1 MKNDINTTE
10 LFCEYY
16 RQWIDVYKKGAI
28 REATMAKYLM
38 TQKWVER
45 LVPELKVSELT
56 RTAYQKLLNDYAKEH
71 ERQTTLDFHHQLK
84 GAILDAVD
92 EGLIKR
98 DPTRKAIIKGKT
110 PRVKKIKYLNQF
122 ELHTLIAHLNLGET
136 VNWDWFILL
145 VAKTGMRFSEA
156 LAITPGDFD
165 FARQTLSISKTWDYK
180 GEGGFLPTKNKSS
193 VRKIQIDWQIV
204 VKFSELMKNL
214 PEDKPIFVGDTK
226 IYNSTV
232 NDVLTRHCK
241 ECGISEISIHGLRH
255 THASLLLFA
264 GVSIAS
270 VARRLGH
277 ASMTTSGRFHT
288 DWLNML
294 FPRLRIARDL
304 LCEDGL
310 IMISMDENE
319 STNLKKMCD
328 EVFGESNY
336 IGEIIRKTKSMTA
349 DNGNGFNTQ
358 HEILV
363 LYAKNKPLVVLHGEE
378 KEFSNYS
385 NPDDDPNGD
394 WCPGDPSAK
403 SGGATTSFG
412 IENPYTH
419 RIDYPPSGRYWAF
432 SKTTLKKYI
441 ATGKIKFK
449 TAYGEKER
457 GFIFKRYKKDATSY
471 YDPVHSLFATEN
483 EYMNQAAT
491 IEIKKLFGDN
501 VFSYP
506 KPVSFLKK
514 LIQYATDEEDIVLD
528 FFSGSATT
536 AQAIIELNQEEET
549 NRKFIMVQIPEALEE
564 SSIAYKQGFQ
574 TLCEIGCAR
583 IDKVLSESDSKEGY
597 RYFKLDSSNMKEV
610 FYRPSEVEQGSFGL
624 YVDNIK
630 EDRSSEDLLFQVML
644 EMGILLSSQMK
655 ETEIA
660 GKKVYSVA
668 DDFLIA
674 CFDND
679 VTEETVKAV
688 AEKKPHYAVFRD
700 SSMANDSVASN
711 FDQIF
716 ASVSPKTVRKVL

>member
-1 MKNDINTTE
+1 MDRLKMHTENGTDKKFDILKN
-10 LFCEYY
+10 LF
-16 RQWIDVYKKGAI
+16 
-28 REATMAKYLM
+28 
-38 TQKWVER
+38 
-45 LVPELKVSELT
+45 P
-56 RTAYQKLLNDYAKEH
+56 N
-71 ERQTTLDFHHQLK
+71 
-84 GAILDAVD
+84 
-92 EGLIKR
+92 
-98 DPTRKAIIKGKT
+98 
-110 PRVKKIKYLNQF
+110 
-122 ELHTLIAHLNLGET
+122 
-136 VNWDWFILL
+136 
-145 VAKTGMRFSEA
+145 
-156 LAITPGDFD
+156 AITEKIAGYDMKGNPLIERAIDAD
-165 FARQTLSISKTWDYK
+165 ILRQEISTSVVEGKEERYQFTWPDKKKSIILSNTPISKTLRPIKEKSKNFDHAENLYIEGENLDVLKLLRETYLEKIKLIYIDPPYNTGTDLVYEDDFSIEFNTYK
-180 GEGGFLPTKNKSS
+180 SMSGLVDEAGNRLEVNRLEGNRL
-193 VRKIQIDWQIV
+193 V
-204 VKFSELMKNL
+204 KNL
-214 PEDKPIFVGDTK
+214 
-226 IYNSTV
+226 NS
-232 NDVLTRHCK
+232 
-241 ECGISEISIHGLRH
+241 
-255 THASLLLFA
+255 
-264 GVSIAS
+264 
-270 VARRLGH
+270 
-277 ASMTTSGRFHT
+277 SGRFHT

-358 HEILV
+358 HEMLV

-660 GKKVYSVA
+660 GKKIYSVA

>member
-1 MKNDINTTE
+1 MDRLKMHTENGTDKKFDILKNLFPNAITEKIAGYDMKGNPLIERAIDADI
-10 LFCEYY
+10 L
-16 RQWIDVYKKGAI
+16 RQEISTSVVEGKEERYQFTWPDKK
-28 REATMAKYLM
+28 
-38 TQKWVER
+38 
-45 LVPELKVSELT
+45 
-56 RTAYQKLLNDYAKEH
+56 
-71 ERQTTLDFHHQLK
+71 
-84 GAILDAVD
+84 
-92 EGLIKR
+92 
-98 DPTRKAIIKGKT
+98 KAII
-110 PRVKKIKYLNQF
+110 
-122 ELHTLIAHLNLGET
+122 
-136 VNWDWFILL
+136 
-145 VAKTGMRFSEA
+145 
-156 LAITPGDFD
+156 
-165 FARQTLSISKTWDYK
+165 LSNAPISKTLRPIKEKSKNFDHAENLYIEGENLDVLKLLRETYLEKIKLIYIDPPYNTGTDLVYEDDFSIELNTYK
-180 GEGGFLPTKNKSS
+180 SMSGLVDEAGNRLEVNRLEGNRL
-193 VRKIQIDWQIV
+193 V
-204 VKFSELMKNL
+204 KNL
-214 PEDKPIFVGDTK
+214 
-226 IYNSTV
+226 NS
-232 NDVLTRHCK
+232 
-241 ECGISEISIHGLRH
+241 
-255 THASLLLFA
+255 
-264 GVSIAS
+264 
-270 VARRLGH
+270 
-277 ASMTTSGRFHT
+277 SGRFHT

-294 FPRLRIARDL
+294 FPRLKIARDL

-319 STNLKKMCD
+319 SANLKKMCD

-358 HEILV
+358 HEMLV

-564 SSIAYKQGFQ
+564 GSIAYKQGFQ

>member
-1 MKNDINTTE
+1 MHTENGTDKKFDILKNLFPNAITEKIAGYDMKGNPLIERAIDADI
-10 LFCEYY
+10 L
-16 RQWIDVYKKGAI
+16 RQEISTSVVEGKEERYQFTWPDKK
-28 REATMAKYLM
+28 
-38 TQKWVER
+38 
-45 LVPELKVSELT
+45 
-56 RTAYQKLLNDYAKEH
+56 
-71 ERQTTLDFHHQLK
+71 
-84 GAILDAVD
+84 
-92 EGLIKR
+92 
-98 DPTRKAIIKGKT
+98 KAII
-110 PRVKKIKYLNQF
+110 
-122 ELHTLIAHLNLGET
+122 
-136 VNWDWFILL
+136 
-145 VAKTGMRFSEA
+145 
-156 LAITPGDFD
+156 
-165 FARQTLSISKTWDYK
+165 LSNAPISKTLRPIKEKSKNFDHAENLYIEGENLDVLKLLRETYLEKIKLIYIDPPYNTGTDLVYEDDFSIELNTYK
-180 GEGGFLPTKNKSS
+180 SMSGLVDEAGNRL
-193 VRKIQIDWQIV
+193 V
-204 VKFSELMKNL
+204 KNL
-214 PEDKPIFVGDTK
+214 
-226 IYNSTV
+226 NS
-232 NDVLTRHCK
+232 
-241 ECGISEISIHGLRH
+241 
-255 THASLLLFA
+255 
-264 GVSIAS
+264 
-270 VARRLGH
+270 
-277 ASMTTSGRFHT
+277 SGRFHT

>member
-1 MKNDINTTE
+1 MDRLKMHTENGTDKKFDILKNLFPNAITEKIAGYDMKGNPLIERAIDADI
-10 LFCEYY
+10 L
-16 RQWIDVYKKGAI
+16 RQEISTSVVEGKEERYQFTWPDKK
-28 REATMAKYLM
+28 
-38 TQKWVER
+38 
-45 LVPELKVSELT
+45 
-56 RTAYQKLLNDYAKEH
+56 
-71 ERQTTLDFHHQLK
+71 
-84 GAILDAVD
+84 
-92 EGLIKR
+92 
-98 DPTRKAIIKGKT
+98 KAII
-110 PRVKKIKYLNQF
+110 
-122 ELHTLIAHLNLGET
+122 
-136 VNWDWFILL
+136 
-145 VAKTGMRFSEA
+145 
-156 LAITPGDFD
+156 
-165 FARQTLSISKTWDYK
+165 LSNAPISKTLRPIKEKSKNFDHAENLYIEGENLDVLKLLRETYLEKIKLIYIDPPYNTGTDLVYEDDFSIELNTYK
-180 GEGGFLPTKNKSS
+180 SMSGLVDEAGNRLEVNRLEGNRL
-193 VRKIQIDWQIV
+193 V
-204 VKFSELMKNL
+204 KNL
-214 PEDKPIFVGDTK
+214 
-226 IYNSTV
+226 NS
-232 NDVLTRHCK
+232 
-241 ECGISEISIHGLRH
+241 
-255 THASLLLFA
+255 
-264 GVSIAS
+264 
-270 VARRLGH
+270 
-277 ASMTTSGRFHT
+277 SGRFHT

-319 STNLKKMCD
+319 SANLKKMCD

-564 SSIAYKQGFQ
+564 GSIAYKQGFQ

>member
-1 MKNDINTTE
+1 MDRLKMHTENGTDKKFDILKN
-10 LFCEYY
+10 LF
-16 RQWIDVYKKGAI
+16 
-28 REATMAKYLM
+28 
-38 TQKWVER
+38 
-45 LVPELKVSELT
+45 P
-56 RTAYQKLLNDYAKEH
+56 N
-71 ERQTTLDFHHQLK
+71 
-84 GAILDAVD
+84 
-92 EGLIKR
+92 
-98 DPTRKAIIKGKT
+98 
-110 PRVKKIKYLNQF
+110 
-122 ELHTLIAHLNLGET
+122 
-136 VNWDWFILL
+136 
-145 VAKTGMRFSEA
+145 
-156 LAITPGDFD
+156 AITEKIAGYDMKGNPLIERAIDAD
-165 FARQTLSISKTWDYK
+165 ILRQEISTSVVEGKEERYQFTWPDKKKSIILSNAPISKTLRPIKEKSKNFDHAENLYIEGENLDVLKLLRETYLEKIKLIYIDPPYNTGTDLVYEDDFSIELNTYK
-180 GEGGFLPTKNKSS
+180 SMSGLVDEAGNRL
-193 VRKIQIDWQIV
+193 V
-204 VKFSELMKNL
+204 KNL
-214 PEDKPIFVGDTK
+214 
-226 IYNSTV
+226 NS
-232 NDVLTRHCK
+232 
-241 ECGISEISIHGLRH
+241 
-255 THASLLLFA
+255 
-264 GVSIAS
+264 
-270 VARRLGH
+270 
-277 ASMTTSGRFHT
+277 SGRFHT

-501 VFSYP
+501 IFSYP

-679 VTEETVKAV
+679 VTEDTVKAV

>member
-1 MKNDINTTE
+1 MDRLKMHTENGTDKKFDILKNLFPNAITEKIAGYDMKGNPLIERAIDADI
-10 LFCEYY
+10 L
-16 RQWIDVYKKGAI
+16 RQEISTSVVEGKEERYQFTWPDKK
-28 REATMAKYLM
+28 
-38 TQKWVER
+38 
-45 LVPELKVSELT
+45 
-56 RTAYQKLLNDYAKEH
+56 
-71 ERQTTLDFHHQLK
+71 
-84 GAILDAVD
+84 
-92 EGLIKR
+92 
-98 DPTRKAIIKGKT
+98 KAII
-110 PRVKKIKYLNQF
+110 
-122 ELHTLIAHLNLGET
+122 
-136 VNWDWFILL
+136 
-145 VAKTGMRFSEA
+145 
-156 LAITPGDFD
+156 
-165 FARQTLSISKTWDYK
+165 LSNAPISKTLRPIKEKSKNFDHAENLYIEGENLDVLKLLRETYLEKIKLIYIDPPYNTGTDLVYEDDFSIELNTYK
-180 GEGGFLPTKNKSS
+180 SMSGLVDEAGNRLEVNRLEGNRL
-193 VRKIQIDWQIV
+193 V
-204 VKFSELMKNL
+204 KNL
-214 PEDKPIFVGDTK
+214 
-226 IYNSTV
+226 NS
-232 NDVLTRHCK
+232 
-241 ECGISEISIHGLRH
+241 
-255 THASLLLFA
+255 
-264 GVSIAS
+264 
-270 VARRLGH
+270 
-277 ASMTTSGRFHT
+277 SGRFHT

-358 HEILV
+358 HEMLV

-660 GKKVYSVA
+660 GKKIYSVA

-700 SSMANDSVASN
+700 RSMANDSVASN

>member
-1 MKNDINTTE
+1 MHTENGTDKKFDILKNLFPNAITEKIAGYDMKGNPLIERAIDADI
-10 LFCEYY
+10 L
-16 RQWIDVYKKGAI
+16 RQEISTSVVEGKEERYQFTWPDKK
-28 REATMAKYLM
+28 
-38 TQKWVER
+38 
-45 LVPELKVSELT
+45 
-56 RTAYQKLLNDYAKEH
+56 
-71 ERQTTLDFHHQLK
+71 
-84 GAILDAVD
+84 
-92 EGLIKR
+92 
-98 DPTRKAIIKGKT
+98 KAII
-110 PRVKKIKYLNQF
+110 
-122 ELHTLIAHLNLGET
+122 
-136 VNWDWFILL
+136 
-145 VAKTGMRFSEA
+145 
-156 LAITPGDFD
+156 
-165 FARQTLSISKTWDYK
+165 LSNAPISKTLRPIKEKSKNFDHAENLYIEGENLDVLKLLRETYLEKIKLIYIDPPYNTGTDLVYEDDFSIELNTYK
-180 GEGGFLPTKNKSS
+180 SMSGLVDETGNRLEVNRLEGNRL
-193 VRKIQIDWQIV
+193 V
-204 VKFSELMKNL
+204 KNL
-214 PEDKPIFVGDTK
+214 
-226 IYNSTV
+226 NS
-232 NDVLTRHCK
+232 
-241 ECGISEISIHGLRH
+241 
-255 THASLLLFA
+255 
-264 GVSIAS
+264 
-270 VARRLGH
+270 
-277 ASMTTSGRFHT
+277 SGRFHT

-319 STNLKKMCD
+319 SANLKKMCD

-564 SSIAYKQGFQ
+564 GSIAYKQGFQ

-660 GKKVYSVA
+660 GKKIYSVA

>member
-1 MKNDINTTE
+1 MYRPSMYNKHDESMYAFAE
-10 LFCEYY
+10 LFNNCKVCNDVIMKPNDEETYGNDGYFIHSNGQKIGYDWEYRDRY
-16 RQWIDVYKKGAI
+16 FSNCRLQFDTLGQY
-28 REATMAKYLM
+28 
-38 TQKWVER
+38 ER
-45 LVPELKVSELT
+45 
-56 RTAYQKLLNDYAKEH
+56 KL
-71 ERQTTLDFHHQLK
+71 
-84 GAILDAVD
+84 
-92 EGLIKR
+92 
-98 DPTRKAIIKGKT
+98 RK
-110 PRVKKIKYLNQF
+110 
-122 ELHTLIAHLNLGET
+122 
-136 VNWDWFILL
+136 DC
-145 VAKTGMRFSEA
+145 
-156 LAITPGDFD
+156 
-165 FARQTLSISKTWDYK
+165 
-180 GEGGFLPTKNKSS
+180 
-193 VRKIQIDWQIV
+193 IQIAIQCDSTETGIA
-204 VKFSELMKNL
+204 
-214 PEDKPIFVGDTK
+214 VGW
-226 IYNSTV
+226 
-232 NDVLTRHCK
+232 H
-241 ECGISEISIHGLRH
+241 E
-255 THASLLLFA
+255 
-264 GVSIAS
+264 
-270 VARRLGH
+270 
-277 ASMTTSGRFHT
+277 

>member
-1 MKNDINTTE
+1 MDRLKMHTENGTDKKFDILKNLFPNAITEKIAGYDMKGNPLIERAIDADI
-10 LFCEYY
+10 L
-16 RQWIDVYKKGAI
+16 RQEISTSVVEGKEERYQFTWPDKK
-28 REATMAKYLM
+28 
-38 TQKWVER
+38 
-45 LVPELKVSELT
+45 
-56 RTAYQKLLNDYAKEH
+56 
-71 ERQTTLDFHHQLK
+71 
-84 GAILDAVD
+84 
-92 EGLIKR
+92 
-98 DPTRKAIIKGKT
+98 KAII
-110 PRVKKIKYLNQF
+110 
-122 ELHTLIAHLNLGET
+122 
-136 VNWDWFILL
+136 
-145 VAKTGMRFSEA
+145 
-156 LAITPGDFD
+156 
-165 FARQTLSISKTWDYK
+165 LSNAPISKTLRPIKEKSKNFDHAENLYIEGENLDVLKLLRETYLEKIKLIYIDPPYNTGTDLVYEDDFSIELNTYK
-180 GEGGFLPTKNKSS
+180 SMSGLVDEAGNRL
-193 VRKIQIDWQIV
+193 V
-204 VKFSELMKNL
+204 KNL
-214 PEDKPIFVGDTK
+214 
-226 IYNSTV
+226 NS
-232 NDVLTRHCK
+232 
-241 ECGISEISIHGLRH
+241 
-255 THASLLLFA
+255 
-264 GVSIAS
+264 
-270 VARRLGH
+270 
-277 ASMTTSGRFHT
+277 SGRFHT

-358 HEILV
+358 HEMLV

-441 ATGKIKFK
+441 ATGKIKFN

-564 SSIAYKQGFQ
+564 GSIAYKQGFQ

>member
-1 MKNDINTTE
+1 MDRLKMHTENGTDKKFDILKNLFPNAITEKIAGYDMKGNPLIERAIDADI
-10 LFCEYY
+10 L
-16 RQWIDVYKKGAI
+16 RQEISTSVVEGKEERNQFTWPDKK
-28 REATMAKYLM
+28 
-38 TQKWVER
+38 
-45 LVPELKVSELT
+45 
-56 RTAYQKLLNDYAKEH
+56 
-71 ERQTTLDFHHQLK
+71 
-84 GAILDAVD
+84 
-92 EGLIKR
+92 
-98 DPTRKAIIKGKT
+98 KAII
-110 PRVKKIKYLNQF
+110 
-122 ELHTLIAHLNLGET
+122 
-136 VNWDWFILL
+136 
-145 VAKTGMRFSEA
+145 
-156 LAITPGDFD
+156 
-165 FARQTLSISKTWDYK
+165 LSNAPISKTLRPIKEKSKNFDHAENLYIEGENLDVLKLLRETYLEKIKLIYIDPPYNTGTDLVYEDDFSIELNTYK
-180 GEGGFLPTKNKSS
+180 SMSGLVDEAGNRLEVNRLEGNRL
-193 VRKIQIDWQIV
+193 V
-204 VKFSELMKNL
+204 KNL
-214 PEDKPIFVGDTK
+214 
-226 IYNSTV
+226 NS
-232 NDVLTRHCK
+232 
-241 ECGISEISIHGLRH
+241 
-255 THASLLLFA
+255 
-264 GVSIAS
+264 
-270 VARRLGH
+270 
-277 ASMTTSGRFHT
+277 SGRFHT

-358 HEILV
+358 HEMLV

>member
-1 MKNDINTTE
+1 MDRLKMHTENGTDKKFDILKNLFPNAITEKIAGYDMKGNPLIERAIDADI
-10 LFCEYY
+10 L
-16 RQWIDVYKKGAI
+16 RQEISTSVVEGKEERYQFTWPDKK
-28 REATMAKYLM
+28 
-38 TQKWVER
+38 
-45 LVPELKVSELT
+45 
-56 RTAYQKLLNDYAKEH
+56 
-71 ERQTTLDFHHQLK
+71 
-84 GAILDAVD
+84 
-92 EGLIKR
+92 
-98 DPTRKAIIKGKT
+98 KAII
-110 PRVKKIKYLNQF
+110 
-122 ELHTLIAHLNLGET
+122 
-136 VNWDWFILL
+136 
-145 VAKTGMRFSEA
+145 
-156 LAITPGDFD
+156 
-165 FARQTLSISKTWDYK
+165 LSNAPISKTLRPIKEKSKNFDHAENLYIEGENLDVLKLLRETYLEKIKLIYIDPPYNTGTDLVYEDDFSIELNTYK
-180 GEGGFLPTKNKSS
+180 SMSGLVDEAGNRL
-193 VRKIQIDWQIV
+193 V
-204 VKFSELMKNL
+204 KNL
-214 PEDKPIFVGDTK
+214 
-226 IYNSTV
+226 NS
-232 NDVLTRHCK
+232 
-241 ECGISEISIHGLRH
+241 
-255 THASLLLFA
+255 
-264 GVSIAS
+264 
-270 VARRLGH
+270 
-277 ASMTTSGRFHT
+277 SGRFHT

-358 HEILV
+358 HEMLV

-564 SSIAYKQGFQ
+564 GSIAYKQGFQ

>member
-1 MKNDINTTE
+1 MDRLKMHTENGTDKKFDILKNLFPNAITEKIAGYDMKGNPLIERAIDADI
-10 LFCEYY
+10 L
-16 RQWIDVYKKGAI
+16 RQEISTSVVEGKEERYQFTWPDKK
-28 REATMAKYLM
+28 
-38 TQKWVER
+38 
-45 LVPELKVSELT
+45 
-56 RTAYQKLLNDYAKEH
+56 
-71 ERQTTLDFHHQLK
+71 
-84 GAILDAVD
+84 
-92 EGLIKR
+92 
-98 DPTRKAIIKGKT
+98 KAII
-110 PRVKKIKYLNQF
+110 
-122 ELHTLIAHLNLGET
+122 
-136 VNWDWFILL
+136 
-145 VAKTGMRFSEA
+145 
-156 LAITPGDFD
+156 
-165 FARQTLSISKTWDYK
+165 LSNAPISKTLRPIKEKSKNFDHAENLYIE
-180 GEGGFLPTKNKSS
+180 GENLDVLKLLRETYLE
-193 VRKIQIDWQIV
+193 KIKLIYIDPPYNTGTDLV
-204 VKFSELMKNL
+204 YEDDFSIELNTYQLMSGLVDEAGNRLEVNRLEGNRLVKNL
-214 PEDKPIFVGDTK
+214 
-226 IYNSTV
+226 NS
-232 NDVLTRHCK
+232 
-241 ECGISEISIHGLRH
+241 
-255 THASLLLFA
+255 
-264 GVSIAS
+264 
-270 VARRLGH
+270 
-277 ASMTTSGRFHT
+277 SGRFHT

-328 EVFGESNY
+328 EIFGESNY

>member
-1 MKNDINTTE
+1 MDRLKMHTENGTDKKFDILKNLFPNAITEKIAGYDMKGNPLIERAIDADI
-10 LFCEYY
+10 L
-16 RQWIDVYKKGAI
+16 RQEISTSVVEGKEERYQFTWPDKK
-28 REATMAKYLM
+28 
-38 TQKWVER
+38 
-45 LVPELKVSELT
+45 
-56 RTAYQKLLNDYAKEH
+56 
-71 ERQTTLDFHHQLK
+71 
-84 GAILDAVD
+84 
-92 EGLIKR
+92 
-98 DPTRKAIIKGKT
+98 KAII
-110 PRVKKIKYLNQF
+110 
-122 ELHTLIAHLNLGET
+122 
-136 VNWDWFILL
+136 
-145 VAKTGMRFSEA
+145 
-156 LAITPGDFD
+156 
-165 FARQTLSISKTWDYK
+165 LSNAPISKTLRPIKEKSKNFDHAENLYIEGENLDVLKLLRETYLEKIKLIYIDPPYNTGTDLVYEDDFSIELNTYK
-180 GEGGFLPTKNKSS
+180 SMSGLVDEAGNRLEVNRLEGNRL
-193 VRKIQIDWQIV
+193 V
-204 VKFSELMKNL
+204 KNL
-214 PEDKPIFVGDTK
+214 
-226 IYNSTV
+226 NS
-232 NDVLTRHCK
+232 
-241 ECGISEISIHGLRH
+241 
-255 THASLLLFA
+255 
-264 GVSIAS
+264 
-270 VARRLGH
+270 
-277 ASMTTSGRFHT
+277 SGRFHT

-319 STNLKKMCD
+319 SANLKKMCD

-358 HEILV
+358 HEMLV

>member
-1 MKNDINTTE
+1 MEKIKLIYIDPPYNTGTDLVYEDDFSIE
-10 LFCEYY
+10 LNT
-16 RQWIDVYKKGAI
+16 YKSMSGLVD
-28 REATMAKYLM
+28 EAGNRLE
-38 TQKWVER
+38 VNRLEGNR
-45 LVPELKVSELT
+45 LV
-56 RTAYQKLLNDYAKEH
+56 
-71 ERQTTLDFHHQLK
+71 
-84 GAILDAVD
+84 
-92 EGLIKR
+92 
-98 DPTRKAIIKGKT
+98 
-110 PRVKKIKYLNQF
+110 
-122 ELHTLIAHLNLGET
+122 
-136 VNWDWFILL
+136 
-145 VAKTGMRFSEA
+145 
-156 LAITPGDFD
+156 
-165 FARQTLSISKTWDYK
+165 
-180 GEGGFLPTKNKSS
+180 
-193 VRKIQIDWQIV
+193 
-204 VKFSELMKNL
+204 KNL
-214 PEDKPIFVGDTK
+214 
-226 IYNSTV
+226 NS
-232 NDVLTRHCK
+232 
-241 ECGISEISIHGLRH
+241 
-255 THASLLLFA
+255 
-264 GVSIAS
+264 
-270 VARRLGH
+270 
-277 ASMTTSGRFHT
+277 SGRFHT

-358 HEILV
+358 HEMLV
-363 LYAKNKPLVVLHGEE
+363 TSNNKPLVVLHGEE

-385 NPDDDPNGD
+385 NPGDDPNGD

-549 NRKFIMVQIPEALEE
+549 NEKIYYGADPGSIRRKFHCIQ
-564 SSIAYKQGFQ
+564 
-574 TLCEIGCAR
+574 AR
-583 IDKVLSESDSKEGY
+583 I
-597 RYFKLDSSNMKEV
+597 SNIM
-610 FYRPSEVEQGSFGL
+610 
-624 YVDNIK
+624 
-630 EDRSSEDLLFQVML
+630 
-644 EMGILLSSQMK
+644 
-655 ETEIA
+655 
-660 GKKVYSVA
+660 
-668 DDFLIA
+668 
-674 CFDND
+674 
-679 VTEETVKAV
+679 
-688 AEKKPHYAVFRD
+688 
-700 SSMANDSVASN
+700 
-711 FDQIF
+711 
-716 ASVSPKTVRKVL
+716 

>member
-1 MKNDINTTE
+1 MHTENGTDKKFDILKN
-10 LFCEYY
+10 LF
-16 RQWIDVYKKGAI
+16 
-28 REATMAKYLM
+28 
-38 TQKWVER
+38 
-45 LVPELKVSELT
+45 P
-56 RTAYQKLLNDYAKEH
+56 N
-71 ERQTTLDFHHQLK
+71 
-84 GAILDAVD
+84 
-92 EGLIKR
+92 
-98 DPTRKAIIKGKT
+98 
-110 PRVKKIKYLNQF
+110 
-122 ELHTLIAHLNLGET
+122 
-136 VNWDWFILL
+136 
-145 VAKTGMRFSEA
+145 
-156 LAITPGDFD
+156 AITEKIAGYDMKGNPLIERAIDAD
-165 FARQTLSISKTWDYK
+165 ILRQEISTSVVEGKEERYQFTWPDKKKSIILSNAPISKTLRPIKEKSKNFDHAENLYIEGENLDVLKLLRETYLEKIKLIYIDPPYNTGTDLVYEDDFSIELNTYK
-180 GEGGFLPTKNKSS
+180 SMSGLVDEAGNRLEVNRLEGNRL
-193 VRKIQIDWQIV
+193 V
-204 VKFSELMKNL
+204 KNL
-214 PEDKPIFVGDTK
+214 
-226 IYNSTV
+226 NS
-232 NDVLTRHCK
+232 
-241 ECGISEISIHGLRH
+241 
-255 THASLLLFA
+255 
-264 GVSIAS
+264 
-270 VARRLGH
+270 
-277 ASMTTSGRFHT
+277 SGRFHT

-294 FPRLRIARDL
+294 FPRLKIARDL

-319 STNLKKMCD
+319 SANLKKMCD

-358 HEILV
+358 HEMLV

>member
-1 MKNDINTTE
+1 MYRPSMYNKHDE
-10 LFCEYY
+10 L
-16 RQWIDVYKKGAI
+16 V
-28 REATMAKYLM
+28 
-38 TQKWVER
+38 
-45 LVPELKVSELT
+45 
-56 RTAYQKLLNDYAKEH
+56 
-71 ERQTTLDFHHQLK
+71 
-84 GAILDAVD
+84 
-92 EGLIKR
+92 
-98 DPTRKAIIKGKT
+98 
-110 PRVKKIKYLNQF
+110 
-122 ELHTLIAHLNLGET
+122 
-136 VNWDWFILL
+136 
-145 VAKTGMRFSEA
+145 
-156 LAITPGDFD
+156 
-165 FARQTLSISKTWDYK
+165 
-180 GEGGFLPTKNKSS
+180 
-193 VRKIQIDWQIV
+193 
-204 VKFSELMKNL
+204 KNL
-214 PEDKPIFVGDTK
+214 
-226 IYNSTV
+226 NS
-232 NDVLTRHCK
+232 
-241 ECGISEISIHGLRH
+241 
-255 THASLLLFA
+255 
-264 GVSIAS
+264 
-270 VARRLGH
+270 
-277 ASMTTSGRFHT
+277 SGRFHT

-358 HEILV
+358 HEMLV

-700 SSMANDSVASN
+700 SSMANDSVVSN

>member
-1 MKNDINTTE
+1 MKGNPLIERAIDADI
-10 LFCEYY
+10 L
-16 RQWIDVYKKGAI
+16 RQEISTSVVEGKEERYQFTWPDKK
-28 REATMAKYLM
+28 
-38 TQKWVER
+38 
-45 LVPELKVSELT
+45 
-56 RTAYQKLLNDYAKEH
+56 
-71 ERQTTLDFHHQLK
+71 
-84 GAILDAVD
+84 
-92 EGLIKR
+92 
-98 DPTRKAIIKGKT
+98 KAII
-110 PRVKKIKYLNQF
+110 
-122 ELHTLIAHLNLGET
+122 
-136 VNWDWFILL
+136 
-145 VAKTGMRFSEA
+145 
-156 LAITPGDFD
+156 
-165 FARQTLSISKTWDYK
+165 LSNAPISKTLRPIKEKSKNFDHAENLYIEGENLDVLKLLRETYLEKIKLIYIDPPYNTGTDLVYEDDFSIELNTYK
-180 GEGGFLPTKNKSS
+180 SMSGLVDEAGNRLEVNRLEGNRL
-193 VRKIQIDWQIV
+193 V
-204 VKFSELMKNL
+204 KNL
-214 PEDKPIFVGDTK
+214 
-226 IYNSTV
+226 NS
-232 NDVLTRHCK
+232 
-241 ECGISEISIHGLRH
+241 
-255 THASLLLFA
+255 
-264 GVSIAS
+264 
-270 VARRLGH
+270 
-277 ASMTTSGRFHT
+277 SGRFHT

-358 HEILV
+358 HEMLV

>member
-1 MKNDINTTE
+1 MDRLKMHTENGTDKKFDILKNLFPNAITEKIAGYDMKGNPLIERAIDADI
-10 LFCEYY
+10 L
-16 RQWIDVYKKGAI
+16 RQEISTSVVEGKEERYQFTWPDKK
-28 REATMAKYLM
+28 
-38 TQKWVER
+38 
-45 LVPELKVSELT
+45 
-56 RTAYQKLLNDYAKEH
+56 
-71 ERQTTLDFHHQLK
+71 
-84 GAILDAVD
+84 
-92 EGLIKR
+92 
-98 DPTRKAIIKGKT
+98 KAII
-110 PRVKKIKYLNQF
+110 
-122 ELHTLIAHLNLGET
+122 
-136 VNWDWFILL
+136 
-145 VAKTGMRFSEA
+145 
-156 LAITPGDFD
+156 
-165 FARQTLSISKTWDYK
+165 LSNAPISKTLRPIKEKSKNFDHAENLYIEGENLDVLKLLRETYLEKIKLIYIDPPYNTGTDLVYEDDFSIELNTYK
-180 GEGGFLPTKNKSS
+180 SMSGLVDEAGNRLEVNRLEGNRL
-193 VRKIQIDWQIV
+193 V
-204 VKFSELMKNL
+204 KNL
-214 PEDKPIFVGDTK
+214 
-226 IYNSTV
+226 NS
-232 NDVLTRHCK
+232 
-241 ECGISEISIHGLRH
+241 
-255 THASLLLFA
+255 
-264 GVSIAS
+264 
-270 VARRLGH
+270 
-277 ASMTTSGRFHT
+277 SGRFHT

-358 HEILV
+358 HEMLV

-501 VFSYP
+501 IFSYP

-564 SSIAYKQGFQ
+564 GSIAYKQGFQ

>member
-1 MKNDINTTE
+1 MHTENGTDKKFDILKN
-10 LFCEYY
+10 LF
-16 RQWIDVYKKGAI
+16 
-28 REATMAKYLM
+28 
-38 TQKWVER
+38 
-45 LVPELKVSELT
+45 P
-56 RTAYQKLLNDYAKEH
+56 N
-71 ERQTTLDFHHQLK
+71 
-84 GAILDAVD
+84 
-92 EGLIKR
+92 
-98 DPTRKAIIKGKT
+98 
-110 PRVKKIKYLNQF
+110 
-122 ELHTLIAHLNLGET
+122 
-136 VNWDWFILL
+136 
-145 VAKTGMRFSEA
+145 
-156 LAITPGDFD
+156 AITEKIAGYDMKGNPLIERAIDAD
-165 FARQTLSISKTWDYK
+165 ILRQEISTSVVEGKEERYQFTWPDKKKSIILSNAPISKTLRPIKEKSKNFDHAENLYIEGENLDVLKLLRETYLEKIKLIYIDPPYNTGTDLVYEDDFSIEFNTYK
-180 GEGGFLPTKNKSS
+180 SMSGLVDEAGNRLEVNRLEGNRL
-193 VRKIQIDWQIV
+193 V
-204 VKFSELMKNL
+204 KNL
-214 PEDKPIFVGDTK
+214 
-226 IYNSTV
+226 NS
-232 NDVLTRHCK
+232 
-241 ECGISEISIHGLRH
+241 
-255 THASLLLFA
+255 
-264 GVSIAS
+264 
-270 VARRLGH
+270 
-277 ASMTTSGRFHT
+277 SGRFHT

-564 SSIAYKQGFQ
+564 GSIAYKQGFQ

>member
-1 MKNDINTTE
+1 MHTENGTDKKFDILKNLFPNAITEKIAGYDMKGNPLIERAIDADI
-10 LFCEYY
+10 L
-16 RQWIDVYKKGAI
+16 RQEISTSVVEGKEERYQFTWPDKK
-28 REATMAKYLM
+28 
-38 TQKWVER
+38 
-45 LVPELKVSELT
+45 
-56 RTAYQKLLNDYAKEH
+56 
-71 ERQTTLDFHHQLK
+71 
-84 GAILDAVD
+84 
-92 EGLIKR
+92 
-98 DPTRKAIIKGKT
+98 KAII
-110 PRVKKIKYLNQF
+110 
-122 ELHTLIAHLNLGET
+122 
-136 VNWDWFILL
+136 
-145 VAKTGMRFSEA
+145 
-156 LAITPGDFD
+156 
-165 FARQTLSISKTWDYK
+165 LSNAPISKTLRPIKEKSKNFDHAENLYIEGENLDVLKLLRETYLEKIKLIYIDPPYNTGTDLVYEDDFSIELNTYK
-180 GEGGFLPTKNKSS
+180 SMSGLVDEAGNRLEVNRLEGNRL
-193 VRKIQIDWQIV
+193 V
-204 VKFSELMKNL
+204 KNL
-214 PEDKPIFVGDTK
+214 
-226 IYNSTV
+226 NS
-232 NDVLTRHCK
+232 
-241 ECGISEISIHGLRH
+241 
-255 THASLLLFA
+255 
-264 GVSIAS
+264 
-270 VARRLGH
+270 
-277 ASMTTSGRFHT
+277 SGRFHT

-358 HEILV
+358 HEMLV

-564 SSIAYKQGFQ
+564 GSIAYKQGFQ

-660 GKKVYSVA
+660 GKKIYSVA

>member
-1 MKNDINTTE
+1 MDRLKMHTENGTDKKFDILKNLFPNAITEKIAGYDMKGNPLIERAIDADI
-10 LFCEYY
+10 L
-16 RQWIDVYKKGAI
+16 RQEILTSVVEGKEERYQFTWPDKK
-28 REATMAKYLM
+28 
-38 TQKWVER
+38 
-45 LVPELKVSELT
+45 
-56 RTAYQKLLNDYAKEH
+56 
-71 ERQTTLDFHHQLK
+71 
-84 GAILDAVD
+84 
-92 EGLIKR
+92 
-98 DPTRKAIIKGKT
+98 KAII
-110 PRVKKIKYLNQF
+110 
-122 ELHTLIAHLNLGET
+122 
-136 VNWDWFILL
+136 
-145 VAKTGMRFSEA
+145 
-156 LAITPGDFD
+156 
-165 FARQTLSISKTWDYK
+165 LSNAPISKTLRPIKEKSKNFDHAENLYIEGENLDVLKLLRETYLEKIKLIYIDPPYNTGTDLVYEDDFSIELNTYK
-180 GEGGFLPTKNKSS
+180 SMSGLVDEAGNRL
-193 VRKIQIDWQIV
+193 V
-204 VKFSELMKNL
+204 KNL
-214 PEDKPIFVGDTK
+214 
-226 IYNSTV
+226 NS
-232 NDVLTRHCK
+232 
-241 ECGISEISIHGLRH
+241 
-255 THASLLLFA
+255 
-264 GVSIAS
+264 
-270 VARRLGH
+270 
-277 ASMTTSGRFHT
+277 SGRFHT

-564 SSIAYKQGFQ
+564 GSIAYKQGFQ

>member
-1 MKNDINTTE
+1 MHTENGTDKKFDILKN
-10 LFCEYY
+10 LF
-16 RQWIDVYKKGAI
+16 
-28 REATMAKYLM
+28 
-38 TQKWVER
+38 
-45 LVPELKVSELT
+45 P
-56 RTAYQKLLNDYAKEH
+56 N
-71 ERQTTLDFHHQLK
+71 
-84 GAILDAVD
+84 
-92 EGLIKR
+92 
-98 DPTRKAIIKGKT
+98 
-110 PRVKKIKYLNQF
+110 
-122 ELHTLIAHLNLGET
+122 
-136 VNWDWFILL
+136 
-145 VAKTGMRFSEA
+145 
-156 LAITPGDFD
+156 AITEKIAGYDMKGNPLIERAIDAD
-165 FARQTLSISKTWDYK
+165 ILRQEISTSVVEGKEERYQFTWPDKKKSIILSNAPISKTLRPIKEKSKNFDHAENLYIEGENLDVLKLLRETYLEKIKLIYIDPPYNTGTDLVYEDDFSIEFNTYK
-180 GEGGFLPTKNKSS
+180 SMSGLVDEAGNRLEVNRLEGNRL
-193 VRKIQIDWQIV
+193 V
-204 VKFSELMKNL
+204 KNL
-214 PEDKPIFVGDTK
+214 
-226 IYNSTV
+226 NS
-232 NDVLTRHCK
+232 
-241 ECGISEISIHGLRH
+241 
-255 THASLLLFA
+255 
-264 GVSIAS
+264 
-270 VARRLGH
+270 
-277 ASMTTSGRFHT
+277 SGRFHT

-358 HEILV
+358 HEMLV

-564 SSIAYKQGFQ
+564 GSIAYKQGFQ

-660 GKKVYSVA
+660 GKKIYSVA

>member
-1 MKNDINTTE
+1 MHTENGTDKKFNILKNLFPNAITEKIAGYDMKGNPLIERAIDADI
-10 LFCEYY
+10 L
-16 RQWIDVYKKGAI
+16 RQEISTSVVEGKEERYQFTWPDKK
-28 REATMAKYLM
+28 
-38 TQKWVER
+38 
-45 LVPELKVSELT
+45 
-56 RTAYQKLLNDYAKEH
+56 
-71 ERQTTLDFHHQLK
+71 
-84 GAILDAVD
+84 
-92 EGLIKR
+92 
-98 DPTRKAIIKGKT
+98 KAII
-110 PRVKKIKYLNQF
+110 
-122 ELHTLIAHLNLGET
+122 
-136 VNWDWFILL
+136 
-145 VAKTGMRFSEA
+145 
-156 LAITPGDFD
+156 
-165 FARQTLSISKTWDYK
+165 LSNAPISKTLRPIKEKSKNFDHAENLYIEGENLDVLKLLRETYLEKIKLIYIDPPYNTGTDLVYEDDFSIELNTYK
-180 GEGGFLPTKNKSS
+180 SMSGLVDEAGNRLEVNRLEGNRL
-193 VRKIQIDWQIV
+193 V
-204 VKFSELMKNL
+204 KNL
-214 PEDKPIFVGDTK
+214 
-226 IYNSTV
+226 NS
-232 NDVLTRHCK
+232 
-241 ECGISEISIHGLRH
+241 
-255 THASLLLFA
+255 
-264 GVSIAS
+264 
-270 VARRLGH
+270 
-277 ASMTTSGRFHT
+277 SGRFHT

-358 HEILV
+358 HEMLV

-564 SSIAYKQGFQ
+564 GSIAYKQGFQ

>member
-1 MKNDINTTE
+1 MDRLKMHTENGTDKKFDILKNLFPNAITEKIAGYDMKGNPLIERAIDADI
-10 LFCEYY
+10 L
-16 RQWIDVYKKGAI
+16 RQEISTSVVEGKEERYQFTWPDKK
-28 REATMAKYLM
+28 
-38 TQKWVER
+38 
-45 LVPELKVSELT
+45 
-56 RTAYQKLLNDYAKEH
+56 
-71 ERQTTLDFHHQLK
+71 
-84 GAILDAVD
+84 
-92 EGLIKR
+92 
-98 DPTRKAIIKGKT
+98 KAII
-110 PRVKKIKYLNQF
+110 
-122 ELHTLIAHLNLGET
+122 
-136 VNWDWFILL
+136 
-145 VAKTGMRFSEA
+145 
-156 LAITPGDFD
+156 
-165 FARQTLSISKTWDYK
+165 LSNAPISKTLRPIKEKSKNFDHAENLYIEGENLDVLKLLRETYLEKIKLIYIDPPYNTGTDLVYEDDFSIELNTYK
-180 GEGGFLPTKNKSS
+180 SMSGLVDEAGNRL
-193 VRKIQIDWQIV
+193 V
-204 VKFSELMKNL
+204 KNL
-214 PEDKPIFVGDTK
+214 
-226 IYNSTV
+226 NS
-232 NDVLTRHCK
+232 
-241 ECGISEISIHGLRH
+241 
-255 THASLLLFA
+255 
-264 GVSIAS
+264 
-270 VARRLGH
+270 
-277 ASMTTSGRFHT
+277 SGRFHT

-574 TLCEIGCAR
+574 TLCEMGCAR

>member
-1 MKNDINTTE
+1 MHTENGTDKKFDILKNLFPNAITEKIAGYDMKGNPLIERAIDADI
-10 LFCEYY
+10 L
-16 RQWIDVYKKGAI
+16 RQEISTSVVEGKEERYQFTWPDKK
-28 REATMAKYLM
+28 
-38 TQKWVER
+38 
-45 LVPELKVSELT
+45 
-56 RTAYQKLLNDYAKEH
+56 
-71 ERQTTLDFHHQLK
+71 
-84 GAILDAVD
+84 
-92 EGLIKR
+92 
-98 DPTRKAIIKGKT
+98 KAII
-110 PRVKKIKYLNQF
+110 
-122 ELHTLIAHLNLGET
+122 
-136 VNWDWFILL
+136 
-145 VAKTGMRFSEA
+145 
-156 LAITPGDFD
+156 
-165 FARQTLSISKTWDYK
+165 LSNAPISKTLRPIKEKSKNFDHAENLYIEGENLDVLKLLRETYLEKIKLIYIDPPYNTGTDLVYEDDFSIELNTYK
-180 GEGGFLPTKNKSS
+180 SMSGLVDEAGNRLEVNRLEGNRL
-193 VRKIQIDWQIV
+193 V
-204 VKFSELMKNL
+204 KNL
-214 PEDKPIFVGDTK
+214 
-226 IYNSTV
+226 NS
-232 NDVLTRHCK
+232 
-241 ECGISEISIHGLRH
+241 
-255 THASLLLFA
+255 
-264 GVSIAS
+264 
-270 VARRLGH
+270 
-277 ASMTTSGRFHT
+277 SGRFHT

-294 FPRLRIARDL
+294 FPRLKIARDL

-319 STNLKKMCD
+319 SANLKKMCD

-358 HEILV
+358 HEMLV

-564 SSIAYKQGFQ
+564 GSIAYKQGFQ

>member
-1 MKNDINTTE
+1 MDRLKMHTENGTDKKFDILKDLFPNAITE
-10 LFCEYY
+10 KIAGYDREGNPLLE
-16 RQWIDVYKKGAI
+16 RAIDVDILRQEISTSVVEGKEERYQFTWPDKK
-28 REATMAKYLM
+28 
-38 TQKWVER
+38 
-45 LVPELKVSELT
+45 
-56 RTAYQKLLNDYAKEH
+56 
-71 ERQTTLDFHHQLK
+71 
-84 GAILDAVD
+84 
-92 EGLIKR
+92 
-98 DPTRKAIIKGKT
+98 KAI
-110 PRVKKIKYLNQF
+110 
-122 ELHTLIAHLNLGET
+122 
-136 VNWDWFILL
+136 
-145 VAKTGMRFSEA
+145 M
-156 LAITPGDFD
+156 
-165 FARQTLSISKTWDYK
+165 LSNAPISKTLRPIKEKSKNFDDTENLYIE
-180 GEGGFLPTKNKSS
+180 GE
-193 VRKIQIDWQIV
+193 
-204 VKFSELMKNL
+204 NL
-214 PEDKPIFVGDTK
+214 
-226 IYNSTV
+226 
-232 NDVLTRHCK
+232 DVLKLLR
-241 ECGISEISIHGLRH
+241 EIYLEKIKLIYIDPPYNTGTDLVYEDDFSIELNTYKSMSGLVDEEGNRLEVN
-255 THASLLLFA
+255 SLDGKGL
-264 GVSIAS
+264 VRNPYSN
-270 VARRLGH
+270 
-277 ASMTTSGRFHT
+277 GRFHT

-294 FPRLRIARDL
+294 FPRLRVARDL
-304 LCEDGL
+304 LREDGL

-358 HEILV
+358 HEILA

-403 SGGATTSFG
+403 SGGATTGFG

-419 RIDYPPSGRYWAF
+419 RIDYPPAGRYWAF
-432 SKTTLKKYI
+432 SKSTLKKYI
-441 ATGKIKFK
+441 ATGKVKFK
-449 TAYGEKER
+449 TTYGEKER

-491 IEIKKLFGDN
+491 TELKRLFGDN

-514 LIQYATDEEDIVLD
+514 LIKYATDAEDIVLD

-536 AQAIIELNQEEET
+536 AQAILELNQEEDT

-564 SSIAYKQGFQ
+564 GSIAYKQGFQ

-583 IDKVLSESDSKEGY
+583 IDKVLSESNSKAGY
-597 RYFKLDSSNMKEV
+597 RYFKLDSSNMKDV
-610 FYRPSEVEQGSFGL
+610 FYNPSEVEQGSFGL

-644 EMGILLSSQMK
+644 DLGILLSSQMK

-700 SSMANDSVASN
+700 SSMANDSVAAN

-716 ASVSPKTVRKVL
+716 ASISPKTVRKVL

>member
-1 MKNDINTTE
+1 MDRLKMHTENGTDKKFDILKN
-10 LFCEYY
+10 LF
-16 RQWIDVYKKGAI
+16 
-28 REATMAKYLM
+28 
-38 TQKWVER
+38 
-45 LVPELKVSELT
+45 P
-56 RTAYQKLLNDYAKEH
+56 N
-71 ERQTTLDFHHQLK
+71 
-84 GAILDAVD
+84 
-92 EGLIKR
+92 
-98 DPTRKAIIKGKT
+98 
-110 PRVKKIKYLNQF
+110 
-122 ELHTLIAHLNLGET
+122 
-136 VNWDWFILL
+136 
-145 VAKTGMRFSEA
+145 
-156 LAITPGDFD
+156 AITEKIAGYDMKGNPLIERAIDAD
-165 FARQTLSISKTWDYK
+165 ILRQEISTSVVEGKEERYQFTWPDKKKSIILSNAPISKTLRPIKEKSKNFDHAENLYIEGENLDVLKLLRETYLEKIKLIYIDPPYNTGTDLVYEDDFSIEFNTYK
-180 GEGGFLPTKNKSS
+180 SMSGLVDEAGNRLEVNRLEGNRL
-193 VRKIQIDWQIV
+193 V
-204 VKFSELMKNL
+204 KNL
-214 PEDKPIFVGDTK
+214 
-226 IYNSTV
+226 NS
-232 NDVLTRHCK
+232 
-241 ECGISEISIHGLRH
+241 
-255 THASLLLFA
+255 
-264 GVSIAS
+264 
-270 VARRLGH
+270 
-277 ASMTTSGRFHT
+277 SGRFHT

-358 HEILV
+358 HEMLV

-597 RYFKLDSSNMKEV
+597 RYFKLDSSYMKEV

>member
-1 MKNDINTTE
+1 MDRLKMHTENGTDKKFDILKNLFPNAITEKIAGYDMKGNPLIERAIDADI
-10 LFCEYY
+10 L
-16 RQWIDVYKKGAI
+16 RQEISTSVVEGKEERYQFTWPDKK
-28 REATMAKYLM
+28 
-38 TQKWVER
+38 
-45 LVPELKVSELT
+45 
-56 RTAYQKLLNDYAKEH
+56 
-71 ERQTTLDFHHQLK
+71 
-84 GAILDAVD
+84 
-92 EGLIKR
+92 
-98 DPTRKAIIKGKT
+98 KAII
-110 PRVKKIKYLNQF
+110 
-122 ELHTLIAHLNLGET
+122 
-136 VNWDWFILL
+136 
-145 VAKTGMRFSEA
+145 
-156 LAITPGDFD
+156 
-165 FARQTLSISKTWDYK
+165 LSNAPISKTLRPIKEKSKNFDHAENLYIEGENLDVLKLLRETYLEKIKLIYIDPPYNTGTDLVYEDDFSIELNTYK
-180 GEGGFLPTKNKSS
+180 SMSGLVDEAGNRLEVNRLEGNRL
-193 VRKIQIDWQIV
+193 V
-204 VKFSELMKNL
+204 KNL
-214 PEDKPIFVGDTK
+214 
-226 IYNSTV
+226 NS
-232 NDVLTRHCK
+232 
-241 ECGISEISIHGLRH
+241 
-255 THASLLLFA
+255 
-264 GVSIAS
+264 
-270 VARRLGH
+270 
-277 ASMTTSGRFHT
+277 SGRFHT

-294 FPRLRIARDL
+294 FPRLKIARDL

-319 STNLKKMCD
+319 SANLKKMCD

-358 HEILV
+358 HEMLV

>member
-1 MKNDINTTE
+1 MDRLKMHTENGTDKKFDILKNLFPNAITEKIAGYDMKGNPLIERAIDADI
-10 LFCEYY
+10 L
-16 RQWIDVYKKGAI
+16 RQEISTSVVEGKEERYQFTWPDKK
-28 REATMAKYLM
+28 
-38 TQKWVER
+38 
-45 LVPELKVSELT
+45 
-56 RTAYQKLLNDYAKEH
+56 
-71 ERQTTLDFHHQLK
+71 
-84 GAILDAVD
+84 
-92 EGLIKR
+92 
-98 DPTRKAIIKGKT
+98 KAII
-110 PRVKKIKYLNQF
+110 
-122 ELHTLIAHLNLGET
+122 
-136 VNWDWFILL
+136 
-145 VAKTGMRFSEA
+145 
-156 LAITPGDFD
+156 
-165 FARQTLSISKTWDYK
+165 LSNAPISKTLRPIKEKSKNFDHAENLYIEGENLDVLKLLRETYLEKIKLIYIDPPYNTGTDLVYEDDFSIELNTYK
-180 GEGGFLPTKNKSS
+180 SMSGLVDEAGNRLEVNRLEGNRL
-193 VRKIQIDWQIV
+193 V
-204 VKFSELMKNL
+204 KNL
-214 PEDKPIFVGDTK
+214 
-226 IYNSTV
+226 NS
-232 NDVLTRHCK
+232 
-241 ECGISEISIHGLRH
+241 
-255 THASLLLFA
+255 
-264 GVSIAS
+264 
-270 VARRLGH
+270 
-277 ASMTTSGRFHT
+277 SGRFHT

-358 HEILV
+358 HEMLV

-564 SSIAYKQGFQ
+564 GSIAYKQGFQ

>member
-1 MKNDINTTE
+1 MDRLKMHTENGTDKKFDILKNLFPNAITEKIAGYDMKGNPLIERAIDADI
-10 LFCEYY
+10 L
-16 RQWIDVYKKGAI
+16 RQEISTSVVEGKEERYQFTWPDKK
-28 REATMAKYLM
+28 
-38 TQKWVER
+38 
-45 LVPELKVSELT
+45 
-56 RTAYQKLLNDYAKEH
+56 
-71 ERQTTLDFHHQLK
+71 
-84 GAILDAVD
+84 
-92 EGLIKR
+92 
-98 DPTRKAIIKGKT
+98 KAII
-110 PRVKKIKYLNQF
+110 
-122 ELHTLIAHLNLGET
+122 
-136 VNWDWFILL
+136 
-145 VAKTGMRFSEA
+145 
-156 LAITPGDFD
+156 
-165 FARQTLSISKTWDYK
+165 LSNAPISKTLRPIKEKSKNFDHAENLYIEGENLDVLKLLRETYLEKIKLIYIDPPYNTGTDLVYEDDFSIELNTYK
-180 GEGGFLPTKNKSS
+180 SMSGLVDEAGNRL
-193 VRKIQIDWQIV
+193 V
-204 VKFSELMKNL
+204 KNL
-214 PEDKPIFVGDTK
+214 
-226 IYNSTV
+226 NS
-232 NDVLTRHCK
+232 
-241 ECGISEISIHGLRH
+241 
-255 THASLLLFA
+255 
-264 GVSIAS
+264 
-270 VARRLGH
+270 
-277 ASMTTSGRFHT
+277 SGRFHT

-501 VFSYP
+501 IFSYP

-564 SSIAYKQGFQ
+564 GSIAYKQGFQ